1 MARHRI
7 RVERG
12 LYRDG
17 SIYYACA
24 TPAGSRSARWKS
36 LGAMGV
42 MEARRLRDEFV
53 AEVRQGRLPC
63 AVRDRRRASFEAVAS
78 EWLDAQRALV
88 EVGELAPRTLDG
100 YELSVRRHL
109 VPFFGSRAIAS
120 ITANDLVAWHARQ
133 RRSGA
138 ATWSIKGR
146 WNALRGVLGHAV
158 RHDLLPA
165 NPADALTSREKPK
178 PGASCKRFLT
188 DDEMAV
194 LLDSATGRS
203 HALVAL
209 LLFSGLRISE
219 ALGLVWRDVDLA
231 SGHLRV
237 RYQLSRHGKRVRL
250 KTAGARRDVVVIDS
264 LATVLRHHRLASP
277 HSRPDDPVFAT
288 ASAKSLSARNAGRGF
303 AALVKDAGLTDI
315 TPHALRHTYAS
326 MLIAQG
332 RDPVYVADQLGHSTP
347 VITLRTYAH
356 LFRAAQQEAQA
367 REQLETAYGGLLRG
381 G

>member
-1 MARHRI
+1 MSRHRE

-17 SIYYACA
+17 AVYYACA
-24 TPAGSRSARWKS
+24 TPAGSRNARWKS
-36 LGAMGV
+36 LGAVGV
-42 MEARRLRDEFV
+42 MQARRLRDEFV
-53 AEVRQGRLPC
+53 ADVRQGRVLS
-63 AVRDRRRASFEAVAS
+63 AVRDGRRVSFEAVAG

-109 VPFFGSRAIAS
+109 IPFFGSRPIAT
-120 ITANDLVAWHARQ
+120 ITPNDLVAWHAAQ

-146 WNALRGVLGHAV
+146 WNALRGALGHAV
-158 RHDLLPA
+158 RHELLAA

-178 PGASCKRFLT
+178 PGPSRKRFLT
-188 DDEMAV
+188 DDEMAK
-194 LLDSATGRS
+194 LLDAATGRS
-203 HALVAL
+203 HTLVAL

-219 ALGLVWRDVDLA
+219 ALGLAWRDVDLT

-237 RYQLSRHGKRVRL
+237 RHQLNRQGKRVRL
-250 KTAGARRDVVVIDS
+250 KTIGARRDVVLIDS
-264 LATVLRHHRLASP
+264 LARILRHHRLASP
-277 HSRPDDPVFAT
+277 HSRPGDPVFAT
-288 ASAKSLSARNAGRGF
+288 TSATPLSARNAGRAF
-303 AALVKDAGLTDI
+303 ARLIKDADLADV

-332 RDPVYVADQLGHSTP
+332 RDPVYVADQLGHTTP

-356 LFRAAQQEAQA
+356 LFRAAQQETQA
-367 REQLETAYGGLLRG
+367 RNELEDAYGALLRG
-381 G
+381 R